1 MYYDHKDYMMTIT
14 SVWVQSWMQVNNR
27 FLKESTV
34 QYDFL
39 IQHILQLSN
48 TFFKARFHCFGLAD
62 FNQLVT
68 VINALVFDRLLFH
81 SVAPG
86 LEGGGIL
93 TYKRLMGIAAGWGP
107 IFTTGLTMTGSHS
120 Q

>member
-1 MYYDHKDYMMTIT
+1 
-14 SVWVQSWMQVNNR
+14 MQVNNR

-68 VINALVFDRLLFH
+68 VINALVFDRDT
-81 SVAPG
+81 VPQCGPG
-86 LEGGGIL
+86 VGGGGGD
-93 TYKRLMGIAAGWGP
+93 TYL
-107 IFTTGLTMTGSHS
+107 
-120 Q
+120 

>member
-1 MYYDHKDYMMTIT
+1 
-14 SVWVQSWMQVNNR
+14 MQVNNR

-86 LEGGGIL
+86 LEGGGGIL
-93 TYKRLMGIAAGWGP
+93 TYKRLMGIAAG
-107 IFTTGLTMTGSHS
+107 
-120 Q
+120 

>member
-1 MYYDHKDYMMTIT
+1 M
-14 SVWVQSWMQVNNR
+14 
-27 FLKESTV
+27 

-68 VINALVFDRLLFH
+68 VINALVLDRFLFH
-81 SVAPG
+81 GGARG
-86 LEGGGIL
+86 GGGGGGIL
-93 TYKRLMGIAAGWGP
+93 TYKRLMGIAAG
-107 IFTTGLTMTGSHS
+107 
-120 Q
+120 